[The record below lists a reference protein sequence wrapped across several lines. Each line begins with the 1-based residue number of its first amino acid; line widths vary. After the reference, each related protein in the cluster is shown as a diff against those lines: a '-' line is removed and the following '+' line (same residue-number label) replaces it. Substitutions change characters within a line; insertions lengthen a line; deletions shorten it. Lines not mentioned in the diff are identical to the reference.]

1 MTLDAAL
8 LLTFL
13 LVFCRCSAL
22 LLTSPVLGGQSTP
35 VHIRVLVCLTLS
47 AAMTAHLNG
56 HIGELPTNVPELLL
70 AVFREVGFGLLLGGL
85 VQLVFQGVM
94 MAGSIVDLQMG
105 LGISQAMNPVTGVPV
120 SVIAQFKYFLCL
132 VLFFLANGHHTMLHA
147 FMASYSVTADA
158 SGFTFGSALQGVLM
172 LLGQVSL
179 LAIQVALPVLA
190 VTIIVD
196 AAFGVM
202 NKAVPTMQVML
213 MGVPAKVILGLT
225 ALAIGLPMMVAYT
238 QTGTSMLFEALEEVF
253 AGVK

>member
-1 MTLDAAL
+1 
-8 LLTFL
+8 
-13 LVFCRCSAL
+13 
-22 LLTSPVLGGQSTP
+22 
-35 VHIRVLVCLTLS
+35 
-47 AAMTAHLNG
+47 MTAHLNG

-70 AVFREVGFGLLLGGL
+70 AVFREVGFGLLIGGL

-147 FMASYSVTADA
+147 FIASYSVTADA

-238 QTGTSMLFEALEEVF
+238 QTGTSMLFGALEEVF

>member
-1 MTLDAAL
+1 
-8 LLTFL
+8 
-13 LVFCRCSAL
+13 
-22 LLTSPVLGGQSTP
+22 
-35 VHIRVLVCLTLS
+35 
-47 AAMTAHLNG
+47 
-56 HIGELPTNVPELLL
+56 
-70 AVFREVGFGLLLGGL
+70 
-85 VQLVFQGVM
+85 
-94 MAGSIVDLQMG
+94 
-105 LGISQAMNPVTGVPV
+105 
-120 SVIAQFKYFLCL
+120 
-132 VLFFLANGHHTMLHA
+132 MLHA

-158 SGFTFGSALQGVLM
+158 TGFTFGSALQGVLM

-225 ALAIGLPMMVAYT
+225 ALGIGLPMMVAYT
-238 QTGTSMLFEALEEVF
+238 QTGTSMLFGALEEVF